1 MAQFDVFS
9 NPIAAAR
16 GAYPFVM
23 VLQSD
28 FAANARDQIV
38 APLVPRNA
46 IASVTG
52 RLTPAV
58 HVNDAEFV
66 ALIPAMTSLRARDLG
81 KPIAS
86 LVGARAEILAAIDY
100 LFFGV

>member
-9 NPIAAAR
+9 NPIATAR

-28 FAANARDQIV
+28 FAANAREQIV
-38 APLVPRNA
+38 VPLVQRNA
-46 IASVTG
+46 IACVTG

-58 HVNDAEFV
+58 NVNDAEFV
-66 ALIPAMTSLRARDLG
+66 ALIPALTNLTSRDLG

-86 LVGARAEILAAIDY
+86 LLGSRTEILAAIDY